1 MIINIFI
8 LFLYG
13 LAQEWINYTN
23 YNSVYEIMNQ
33 QDVLW
38 IATHGGL
45 VKFIKQSEE
54 IEYYNRANSGIPDNF
69 VNSLAMDSTGNIWIG
84 THRYGIGKFDGI
96 NFTVFN
102 TNNSELPHDRWN
114 NVLVVDK
121 QGIIWVG
128 SSQYLSKYDG
138 VNWSVYD
145 TGDPISSYVSL
156 NDIKFGNQGMVWI
169 AASWGLGR
177 FQEDSL
183 IKGYAGIAEEV
194 NCIVFDKNET
204 MWLGTVGSG
213 LIKFDGMNTTV
224 YDTTNSDIPSNIVY
238 SAKIDS
244 KNIIWLATAKG
255 LASFDG
261 ESWKVNN
268 TENSGL
274 VEDVIFALEI
284 DELDKI
290 WLGLMSK
297 GLMSYDRVKFKS
309 ILLSSKEF
317 PSNSVYAIAFDKNKS
332 ALIGTNKGLVTFD
345 YNSWLLYD
353 SSNSGLNNPYILSL
367 GVDRF
372 NTIWIGAR
380 GYHCLTKFDGADWY
394 VYDSTNS
401 VMGIEEVRCL
411 QFDSLDSLWIGSTM
425 GITKYDGENW
435 LRYTTGNTPLTSN
448 GINDIAFDKEGNAWF
463 ALAALPFLEYT
474 GGLAEFD
481 GGNWQIYNTGN
492 SGLPIDHVV
501 ALAFDSE
508 GALWIATGNP
518 GTIGIDSGGGLT
530 KFDGENWT
538 TYTIYNSGL
547 TSNTIFDILVDS
559 VDHIWIGTY
568 AGGLVRFDRKDEWL
582 VYNTIT
588 SGISSNNVSVINI
601 DAKGNKWIGHLL
613 SGISVF
619 REGGVIISE
628 IPDNH
633 PSILKSFIL
642 DQNYPN
648 PFNPSTTIGF
658 TLSKPEFVELKIYNL
673 LGQEL
678 LMLVS
683 KRLNQGN
690 HTYTFDGTN
699 LASGVYY
706 YQLMAGDPSKGLS
719 RVESRGSGQRFREVK
734 KMILLK

>member
-1 MIINIFI
+1 MRKIILFIKIFI
-8 LFLYG
+8 IITPGF
-13 LAQEWINYTN
+13 AQDWINYTN

-33 QDVLW
+33 QEALW

-45 VKFIKQSEE
+45 VKFIKQSEK

-69 VNSLAMDSTGNIWIG
+69 VNSLAIDSTGNVWTG
-84 THRYGIGKFDGI
+84 THRYGIGKFNGT

-102 TNNSELPHDRWN
+102 TDNSGLPHDQWN
-114 NVLVVDK
+114 NALAVDK
-121 QGIIWVG
+121 QGMIWIG

-145 TGDPISSYVSL
+145 TGDPFSSYVSL
-156 NDIKFGNQGMVWI
+156 NDIKFGNQGIVWI
-169 AASWGLGR
+169 AASWGLGK

-183 IKGYAGIAEEV
+183 IKGYAGITEEI
-194 NCIVFDKNET
+194 NDIVFDNNET
-204 MWLGTVGSG
+204 MWLGTDGSG

-238 SAKIDS
+238 SADFDS
-244 KNIIWLATAKG
+244 EDIIWLATAKG

-261 ESWKVNN
+261 ESWEVYNM
-268 TENSGL
+268 ENSGL
-274 VEDVIFALEI
+274 VEDVIFTLEI

-290 WLGLMSK
+290 WLGLMSQ
-297 GLMSYDRVKFKS
+297 GLMSYDRVNFKS
-309 ILLSSKEF
+309 FFLSSEAF
-317 PSNSVYAIAFDKNKS
+317 PSNSVYSITFDKNKS
-332 ALIGTNKGLVTFD
+332 ALIGTNKGLVNFD

-353 SSNSGLNNPYILSL
+353 STNSGLNNPYILSL
-367 GVDRF
+367 TVDRF
-372 NTIWIGAR
+372 NNIWIGSR
-380 GYHCLTKFDGADWY
+380 GYYCLTKFDGADWY

-401 VMGIEEVRCL
+401 VMGIEEVLCL
-411 QFDSLDSLWIGSTM
+411 TSDSQDNLWIGSTM
-425 GITKYDGENW
+425 GITKFDGENW
-435 LRYTTGNTPLTSN
+435 IRYTTRNTPLTSN
-448 GINDIAFDKEGNAWF
+448 SINDIAFDKEGNLWF

-481 GGNWQIYNTGN
+481 GGNWQIYNKGN

-501 ALAFDSE
+501 ALASDSE

-588 SGISSNNVSVINI
+588 SGISSNTVSVINI

-628 IPDNH
+628 ILDSH
-633 PSILKSFIL
+633 TSILKSFIL

-648 PFNPSTTIGF
+648 PFNLSTTIKFQIPNSEF
-658 TLSKPEFVELKIYNL
+658 TTLKVYDL
-673 LGQEL
+673 LGRE
-678 LMLVS
+678 VS
-683 KRLNQGN
+683 TLASRKLNPGN
-690 HTYTFDGTN
+690 HTYTFDGKN
-699 LASGVYY
+699 LASGIYY
-706 YQLMAGDPSKGLS
+706 YQFVAGEH
-719 RVESRGSGQRFREVK
+719 RQVK
-734 KMILLK
+734 KMILIK